1 LSNKFNKF
9 VFFENKK
16 SGEGVDQ
23 MKRCFFSTGLFSV
36 TIAIL
41 FVFVAGTQAFAAPPI
56 KIGALFSVSGPAA
69 FLGEPERNTAQ
80 MVADEI
86 NKAGGIKGR
95 KLELVVIDTQGD
107 PAKAVQGANKLIKD
121 DKVVAIIGPSTTG
134 DSMAVIPVIEKA
146 GIPLISCAAGSKIT
160 DPVKK
165 WIFKTAQN
173 DALAVAKIYEHLNKQ
188 KINKIAILTVSDGF
202 GSSGREQLVAHAK
215 GFGIEIISNE
225 TYGPKDTDMTAQLT
239 KIRTGGAQA
248 IICWG
253 TNPGPALVAR
263 NIKQLGI
270 KVPLFMSHGVSS
282 RKFIELA
289 GDAAEGIMLPSG
301 RVIVAGQ
308 IPNVDR
314 QKRALLSYVTSYKNI
329 YKVDGDHFGGHAWDA
344 MMLLKGAIEKAGDKP
359 SAIRDQL
366 EKTAKFAGIGGTFSY
381 SAQDHAGLTKDAFV
395 LVEIKNQNWKLVK

>member
-1 LSNKFNKF
+1 MSNKFLKMTLTAIFF
-9 VFFENKK
+9 VF
-16 SGEGVDQ
+16 
-23 MKRCFFSTGLFSV
+23 M
-36 TIAIL
+36 
-41 FVFVAGTQAFAAPPI
+41 AGTQVSAAPPI
-56 KIGALFSVSGPAA
+56 KIGALLSVSGPAA

-80 MVADEI
+80 MVVDEI

-121 DKVVAIIGPSTTG
+121 DQVVAIIGPSTTG
-134 DSMAVIPVIEKA
+134 DSMAVIPVVEKA

-165 WIFKTAQN
+165 WVFKTAQN

-188 KINKIAILTVSDGF
+188 KISKIAILTVSDGF
-202 GSSGREQLVAHAK
+202 GSSGREQLVANAK
-215 GFGIEIISNE
+215 AFSMDIISNE

-239 KIRTGGAQA
+239 KIRGSGAQA

-253 TNPGPALVAR
+253 TNPGPAIVAR
-263 NIKQLGI
+263 NVKQLGI

-282 RKFIELA
+282 KKFIELA
-289 GDAAEGIMLPSG
+289 GDTAEGIMLPSG
-301 RVIVAGQ
+301 RVIVASQ
-308 IPNVDR
+308 MPNTDP
-314 QKRALLSYVTSYKNI
+314 QKKALLNYVSSYKKI
-329 YKVDGDHFGGHAWDA
+329 YKVEGDHFGGHAWDA
-344 MMLLKGAIEKAGDKP
+344 MMLLKDAIEKAGDKP

-366 EKTAKFAGIGGTFSY
+366 EKTAKLAGIGGTFSY

-395 LVEIKNQNWKLVK
+395 LVEVKNQNWKLVK